1 MRILLKNMENKP
13 LFKKTDIIII
23 ALVLLTAFLFA
34 LPGLIEKNKSSVAI
48 ITADNEIIAEIPLNG
63 AEERTLEVN
72 GTKITVRNGEI
83 FFSESVCKDKVCVKT
98 GTLKNPGDSSACIP
112 NKVSIYIKGQS
123 DEFDVIA
130 Y

>member
-1 MRILLKNMENKP
+1 MENKP

-34 LPGLIEKNKSSVAI
+34 LPRFIGKNGNPVAV
-48 ITADNEIIAEIPLNG
+48 ITAGNEIVAEIPLNG
-63 AEERTLEVN
+63 ADEQTLEVN
-72 GTKITVRNGEI
+72 GTKITVRDGEI
-83 FFSESVCKDKVCVKT
+83 FFSESACKDKVCIKT

-112 NKVSIYIKGQS
+112 NKVSVYIKGQS
-123 DEFDVIA
+123 DDFDIIA